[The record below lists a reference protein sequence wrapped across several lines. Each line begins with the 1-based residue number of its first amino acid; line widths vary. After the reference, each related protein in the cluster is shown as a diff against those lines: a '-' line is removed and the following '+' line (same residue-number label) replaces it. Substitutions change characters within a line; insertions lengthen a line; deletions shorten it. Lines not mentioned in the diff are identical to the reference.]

1 MEGSDIGLNSEVQ
14 LALCFLGIGTT
25 LAIFHLDGGLPQVME
40 WLNRLVIKG
49 AIALAVDF
57 SIVADMPSGPFALDT
72 SSDCNILQNS
82 SSVHTFSGEQMWSLY
97 ISSVTVL
104 IGCEDAL

>member
-1 MEGSDIGLNSEVQ
+1 MESSDIGLNSEVQ
-14 LALCFLGIGTT
+14 LALCSLGIGTT
-25 LAIFHLDGGLPQVME
+25 VAIFQIDGGLPQVME

-72 SSDCNILQNS
+72 SSDCNILQIS
-82 SSVHTFSGEQMWSLY
+82 SSVHKLSGKQMWSL
-97 ISSVTVL
+97 SSVMVL
-104 IGCEDAL
+104 IGCEDAY